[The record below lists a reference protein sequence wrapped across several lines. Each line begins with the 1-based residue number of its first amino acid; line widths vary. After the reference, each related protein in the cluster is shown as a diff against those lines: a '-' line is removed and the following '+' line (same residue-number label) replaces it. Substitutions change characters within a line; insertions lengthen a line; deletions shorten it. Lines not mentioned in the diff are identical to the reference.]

1 MPAIDDGLLLDH
13 AAGNGPRALQL
24 LAECQSEINPVAGG
38 RTLAAEAVFGTMLD
52 ELGPAS
58 LRPDALSDVLG
69 HLGEAERAGE
79 AIAQDGIPAPL
90 QTILN
95 RQTGGE
101 LRWHRRLGG
110 VREIVLEE
118 LCEGETEASL
128 IQLMPGGGI
137 PDHNH
142 GGEELTLILSGAF
155 HDGRAL
161 YRAGDLCSAAPG
173 TRHRPRVRGDEP
185 CICLAVSLAPWK
197 PANPLYGVADRL
209 TRPKRPLKGV

>member
-13 AAGNGPRALQL
+13 AAGNGPRAVQL
-24 LAECQSEINPVAGG
+24 LAECQSVINPVVGR
-38 RTLAAEAVFGTMLD
+38 RTLAAEAAFGGMFETLS
-52 ELGPAS
+52 PAS
-58 LRPDALSDVLG
+58 LQPDALSDLLG
-69 HLGEAERAGE
+69 HLGEAEPAGE

-90 QTILN
+90 QAILN